1 MGRRLLGILA
11 AAVAA
16 VVVLVI
22 VLAAVPDRRALAL
35 QVYAFGLCAI
45 VLLWLISRTG
55 AARGE
60 RSTFDEARR
69 ADSDDDSPL
78 ADLAKIEREVTLGV
92 ANAYDLHY
100 RLRPRIR
107 AIVASRLADRRGIDL
122 ERQPDAAEAA
132 VAPVVWEL
140 VRPDR
145 LPPRDRHGPG
155 LGVVRLREVMDG
167 LDRI

>member
-1 MGRRLLGILA
+1 VTRRLLALGA
-11 AAVAA
+11 AAIAA
-16 VVVLVI
+16 LVVLVI
-22 VLAAVPDRRALAL
+22 VLAAVPDQRALAL

-45 VLLWLISRTG
+45 VLLWLLGRAGSAQAG
-55 AARGE
+55 SSA
-60 RSTFDEARR
+60 FDEARR
-69 ADSDDDSPL
+69 LEAGDDTPL
-78 ADLAKIEREVTLGV
+78 ADLARIEREVTLGV

-122 ERQPDAAEAA
+122 ERQPEAA
-132 VAPVVWEL
+132 HTVLQPVVWEL

-145 LPPRDRHGPG
+145 RPPRDRHGPG
-155 LGVVRLREVMDG
+155 LGLPRLREVMEG

>member
-1 MGRRLLGILA
+1 MRRRLVAVGG

-16 VVVLVI
+16 LVVLAV

-35 QVYAFGLCAI
+35 QIYAFGVCAI
-45 VLLWLISRTG
+45 VLLWLLGRTG
-55 AARGE
+55 AARE
-60 RSTFDEARR
+60 EASAFDEARR
-69 ADSDDDSPL
+69 AEPPEEEPL
-78 ADLAKIEREVTLGV
+78 ADLARIEREVTLGV

-107 AIVASRLADRRGIDL
+107 AIVMSRLADRRGIDL
-122 ERQPDAAEAA
+122 DRQPEAA
-132 VAPVVWEL
+132 QAAVQPAVWEL

-145 LPPRDRHGPG
+145 RPPRDRHGPG
-155 LGVVRLREVMDG
+155 LGLPRLREVMEG